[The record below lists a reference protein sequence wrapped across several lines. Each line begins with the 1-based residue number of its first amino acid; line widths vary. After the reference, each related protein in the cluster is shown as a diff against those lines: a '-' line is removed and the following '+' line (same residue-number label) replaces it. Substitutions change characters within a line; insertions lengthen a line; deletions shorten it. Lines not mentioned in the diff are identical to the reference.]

1 MTITMRSALK
11 RAAKS
16 LICMLTV
23 SVLSPLGPAL
33 ACQTS
38 APPSTIKVSAT
49 FKVLVEHEGKP
60 IRGVRVGVYR
70 EKPKRS
76 RSEEDQW
83 SEILVSPTDQD
94 GVLIVHDLAPGQY
107 KVQTAGPG
115 RSHAAYIQVPRRKTR
130 AVRGQISLE
139 WPNSW
144 LRVVKTKALRGD
156 LHSSNPQQPFDQVTI
171 QLWVPSSPSPAATQ
185 NGADGRFNFE
195 NDAPGVYILRI
206 KAHRPDLTENWQP
219 DGDIAVEIVPD
230 GAGAPDFLSM
240 SVAMTSN
247 GLSYANCPVPMT
259 IDLRARQI
267 AVVDPMGAV
276 IARAKYFIEDTQ
288 RKQLASGQTDED
300 GRAKIPSDLH
310 GEAKLT
316 LWSLGFTPLEQPL
329 NFLPAV
335 PDAPAMSI
343 IMRPHSNGEC
353 SEGVPE
359 KHAAQK

>member
-1 MTITMRSALK
+1 
-11 RAAKS
+11 
-16 LICMLTV
+16 MLTV
-23 SVLSPLGPAL
+23 SVLVSLGPAL

-38 APPSTIKVSAT
+38 APPSTIKVSPT
-49 FKVLVEHEGKP
+49 FRVLVQHEGKP
-60 IRGVRVGVYR
+60 IPGARVGIYS
-70 EKPKRS
+70 EKPERS
-76 RSEEDQW
+76 SLGEEQW
-83 SEILVSPTDQD
+83 REILVSPTDQD

-115 RSHAAYIQVPRRKTR
+115 RSHAAYIEVPRRKTR
-130 AVRGQISLE
+130 GVREQISLE

-156 LHSSNPQQPFDQVTI
+156 LHSSNPLQPFDRVEI

-195 NDAPGVYILRI
+195 NYPPGVYIVRVH
-206 KAHRPDLTENWQP
+206 AHRPDLTENWQP
-219 DGDIAVEIVPD
+219 DGDIALEVVPD
-230 GAGAPDFLSM
+230 GAGIPDSLS
-240 SVAMTSN
+240 VPLAMTSN
-247 GLSYANCPVPMT
+247 GLAYANCPLPMSM
-259 IDLRARQI
+259 DVRSRQI

-300 GRAKIPSDLH
+300 GHARFPSDLH

-353 SEGVPE
+353 SEGIPE
-359 KHAAQK
+359 KHAAQ